1 MNGYYVAYLNN
12 GYRFDFDKKCDQ
24 LDYSDPNLV
33 AFRHI
38 DRKAEKAILLAAI
51 PYSNIAYILM
61 MEKEGEK

>member
-1 MNGYYVAYLNN
+1 MNRYYVVYLNN

-38 DRKAEKAILLAAI
+38 DEGARKSILLAAI
-51 PYSNIAYILM
+51 PYSNIAYILFK
-61 MEKEGEK
+61 EKEGE